1 VIPLAAADQPARYG
15 GKASGLARLIAWG
28 FEVPEGVALA
38 WDEVDTIAAGGAVP
52 HVDPAGP
59 WAVRSSAVGED
70 TAGASYAGQHLTVT
84 GVGPEGL
91 RTAITD
97 VRASGSAPGPL
108 AYRAQRG
115 IVAPVRMG
123 VVVQHLVAADISV
136 LAFGVHP
143 VTGLAGVVIE
153 AAPGAG
159 ERLVQGEVTP
169 DHWALEPDGRV
180 RERREGD
187 EPTGLADRSL
197 AQIATLVDRIS
208 RLAGCPQDV
217 EMALAAGRIWTLQA
231 RPVTVR

>member
-1 VIPLAAADQPARYG
+1 VIRLAAADQPARYG
-15 GKASGLARLIAWG
+15 GKASGLARLLAWG
-28 FEVPEGVALA
+28 FDVPSGVALA
-38 WDEVDTIAAGGAVP
+38 WDEVETIVTGGAVP
-52 HVDPAGP
+52 QVDAPGP

-70 TAGASYAGQHLTVT
+70 TADASYAGQHLTVT
-84 GVGPEGL
+84 GVGPQDL

-97 VRASGSAPGPL
+97 VHASGSAPGPL

-115 IVAPVRMG
+115 IVGPVRMG
-123 VVVQHLVAADISV
+123 VVVQHLVAAETSV

-153 AAPGAG
+153 AAPGTG

-169 DHWALEPDGRV
+169 DHWVLEPDGRV

-187 EPTGLADRSL
+187 EPTRLADRKV
-197 AQIATLVDRIS
+197 AEIAALVDRIS
-208 RLAGCPQDV
+208 SLAGCPQDV
-217 EMALAAGRIWTLQA
+217 EMALAGGRIWTLQA